1 MRLEQPSEIFHES
14 WVSLFGRESGRVE
27 MGRKWI
33 RVENRTN
40 EWEKNCFE
48 GGAYKIMKYAWH
60 SVIWVLTT
68 D

>member
-33 RVENRTN
+33 KVENRTN
-40 EWEKNCFE
+40 EWEKKFLKE
-48 GGAYKIMKYAWH
+48 
-60 SVIWVLTT
+60 VLTRLWNIPDT
-68 D
+68 Q

>member
-33 RVENRTN
+33 KVENRTN
-40 EWEKNCFE
+40 EWEKKFLKE
-48 GGAYKIMKYAWH
+48 
-60 SVIWVLTT
+60 VLIRLWNIPDTQ
-68 D
+68 